1 MNIVVGITGGI
12 AAFKTAQLV
21 SDLKKEGHNID
32 VIMSEN
38 ATKFISPLT
47 FETLTNNRVSIDTFD
62 RNFSYD
68 VHHISIAKKADVF
81 VIVPCSANVI
91 AKVAHGLADD
101 MLTTTFLASNCPK
114 IICPAMNTNMLNN
127 KITQDN
133 IKKCIEYGIRIVES
147 DSGIL
152 ACGDIGD
159 GKLAS
164 IEKIKEEI
172 YMTFYKKT
180 LTGKKVLVSAGATI
194 EEIDPI
200 RYITNHSS
208 GKMGYA
214 IAKAFRNLGAEVTLV
229 TGKTN
234 LNPVYK
240 TNIIQ
245 VTSAKDMENAILQ
258 IKDDFDIIIMASAV
272 ADYTVKEKAKNKIKK
287 SGDISLELVRTT
299 DILKEI
305 GKSKRENQILIGFA
319 MESEN
324 LLENAKEKLINKNCD
339 YIIANNVN
347 QIGAGFNVDTNI
359 VSIISKEKVEQLE
372 IMSKLDIG
380 YKIAELCNGGVKQ

>member
-133 IKKCIEYGIRIVES
+133 IKKCIEYGIKIVES

-347 QIGAGFNVDTNI
+347 QVGAGFNVDTNI
-359 VSIISKEKVEQLE
+359 VSIISREKVEQLE

-380 YKIAELCNGGVKQ
+380 YKIAELCNKGVK

>member
-133 IKKCIEYGIRIVES
+133 IKKCIEYGIKIVES

-214 IAKAFRNLGAEVTLV
+214 TAKAFRNLGAEVTLV

-305 GKSKRENQILIGFA
+305 GKNKKENQILIGFA

-347 QIGAGFNVDTNI
+347 QVGAGFNVDTNI
-359 VSIISKEKVEQLE
+359 VSIISREKVEQLE

>member
-62 RNFSYD
+62 RSFSYD
-68 VHHISIAKKADVF
+68 VHHISLAKKADVF
-81 VIVPCSANVI
+81 VIAPCSANVI
-91 AKVAHGLADD
+91 AKVANGLADD

-133 IKKCIEYGIRIVES
+133 IKKCIEYGMKIVES

-172 YMTFYKKT
+172 HMTFHKKT
-180 LTGKKVLVSAGATI
+180 LAGKKVLVSAGATI
-194 EEIDPI
+194 EEIDPV

-234 LNPVYK
+234 LTPIYK

-245 VTSAKDMENAILQ
+245 VTSAKDMANSILG

>member
-133 IKKCIEYGIRIVES
+133 IKKCIEYGIKIVES

-214 IAKAFRNLGAEVTLV
+214 TAKAFRNLGAEVTLV

-305 GKSKRENQILIGFA
+305 GKNKKENQILIGFA

-359 VSIISKEKVEQLE
+359 VSIISREKVEQLE

>member
-133 IKKCIEYGIRIVES
+133 IKKCIEYGIKIVES

-214 IAKAFRNLGAEVTLV
+214 TAKAFRNLGAEVTLV

-245 VTSAKDMENAILQ
+245 VTSAKDMENAILK

-324 LLENAKEKLINKNCD
+324 LLENANEKLINKNCD

-347 QIGAGFNVDTNI
+347 QVGAGFNVDTNI
-359 VSIISKEKVEQLE
+359 VSIISREKVEQLE

>member
-133 IKKCIEYGIRIVES
+133 IKKCIKYGIKIVES

-240 TNIIQ
+240 TNVIQ
-245 VTSAKDMENAILQ
+245 VTSAKDMENAILK

-305 GKSKRENQILIGFA
+305 GKNKKENQILIGFA

>member
-47 FETLTNNRVSIDTFD
+47 FETLTNNKVSIDTFD

-133 IKKCIEYGIRIVES
+133 IKKCIEYGIKIVES

-245 VTSAKDMENAILQ
+245 VTSAKDMENAILK

-324 LLENAKEKLINKNCD
+324 LLENANEKLINKNCD

-380 YKIAELCNGGVKQ
+380 YKIAELCNKGVKQ

>member
-133 IKKCIEYGIRIVES
+133 IKKCIEYGIKIVES

-240 TNIIQ
+240 TNVIQ
-245 VTSAKDMENAILQ
+245 VTSAKDMENAILK

-305 GKSKRENQILIGFA
+305 GKNKKENQILIGFA

-359 VSIISKEKVEQLE
+359 VSIISREKVEQLE

>member
-133 IKKCIEYGIRIVES
+133 IKKCIEYGIKIVES

-214 IAKAFRNLGAEVTLV
+214 TAKAFRNLGAEVTLV

-305 GKSKRENQILIGFA
+305 GKNKKENQILIGFA

-347 QIGAGFNVDTNI
+347 QVGAGFNVDTNI
-359 VSIISKEKVEQLE
+359 VSIISREKVEQLE

-380 YKIAELCNGGVKQ
+380 YKIAELCNGGVK